1 MNNEYDSDALLSSQS
16 SNQSSSAKG
25 IIQLDEKDAPGEDDI
40 KVISTVPYIT
50 STDNDVVQ
58 VQETPKRET
67 SEVKLKRESGF

>member
-25 IIQLDEKDAPGEDDI
+25 IIQLDGKDALGEDDI
-40 KVISTVPYIT
+40 KVISTVPSFT

-58 VQETPKRET
+58 LQETPKREM
-67 SEVKLKRESGF
+67 SEVKLTN